1 MSKGADSGSEGR
13 RAEVLRLHYVDGLGI
28 RAIARALG
36 ISRKTVRRMLGSEP
50 TKPPTGRDK
59 RPSLL
64 EGHEEFL
71 AAELRRCPELRAPAM
86 LERLRERGYT
96 GGISILRERMRALR
110 PTSLSEAFL
119 TQHFAPGQVAM
130 VDWADFGFALPGV
143 PRRVSAFVMAL
154 GYSRMLYIEFTL
166 SQKFGTFVRCMERA
180 LEFFGGVPL
189 CDVFDNMKTVVLEHR
204 PPQPPVFNPQML
216 SYAAARGFALH
227 ACNPRRGNEKGIVE
241 RPIGFVRR
249 RFWSGRRFAD
259 LADLNRQAQVWRDTY
274 ANPREH
280 EGTGK
285 VPALV
290 FEHEEKKHLSSVKQ
304 GPFDGRDQDSG
315 TVDKTFRIRFDRNR
329 YSVPWRFVGQHVTVR
344 ADDTHVDV
352 FLGPKRIARHL
363 RCWSIREDIE
373 DPEHRRGLR
382 EHKPKAAADQLP
394 HVLGPLGDEGRA
406 YFKVL
411 AAGGRSVRRE
421 TLRLTL
427 LCELFGETQVHQA
440 VTEVMRN
447 GHVGVEY
454 VEYLLRH
461 DPKLKAAPDPL
472 RLGDETLDA
481 LHAHEPDLSIYDRI
495 LSDPALQSVPTR
507 NPRGKDDEPSET

>member
-1 MSKGADSGSEGR
+1 MRAIDDSGVQAR

-28 RAIARALG
+28 RAIARQLKMA
-36 ISRKTVRRMLGSEP
+36 RKTVRQMLGTSTVTRVQRHHEQ
-50 TKPPTGRDK
+50 RA
-59 RPSLL
+59 SLL
-64 EGHEEFL
+64 DAHE
-71 AAELRRCPELRAPAM
+71 AYIRAELERCPELRAPAM

-110 PTSLSEAFL
+110 PTPLSEAFL
-119 TQHFAPGQVAM
+119 TPSFAPGQVAM

-143 PRRVSAFVMAL
+143 PRRVSAFVMVL
-154 GYSRMLYIEFTL
+154 GHSRMLYLEYTV
-166 SQKFGTFVRCMERA
+166 SQRFGTFVRCMERA
-180 LEFFGGVPL
+180 VDFFGGVPL

-227 ACNPRRGNEKGIVE
+227 ACAPYRGNEKGLVE

-249 RFWSGRRFAD
+249 RFWPGRRYAD
-259 LADLNRQAQVWRDTY
+259 LADLNRQAHVWRDTY
-274 ANPREH
+274 ANAREH
-280 EGTGK
+280 EITGK

-290 FEHEEKKHLSSVKQ
+290 FEHEEKKHLAAVKQ
-304 GPFDGRDQDSG
+304 GPFDARDQDSS
-315 TVDKTFRIRFDRNR
+315 TVDKTFRVRFDRNR

-352 FLGPKRIARHL
+352 FLGPRRIARHA

-373 DPEHRRGLR
+373 DPEHRRGLK

-394 HVLGPLGDEGRA
+394 HALGALGEDGRQ
-406 YFKVL
+406 YFRVL

-427 LCELFGETQVHQA
+427 LCELFGESQVRNA
-440 VTEVMRN
+440 MAEVMRN

-461 DPKLKAAPDPL
+461 DPTLRAAPKPL
-472 RLGDETLDA
+472 RLGDETLDTM
-481 LHAHEPDLSIYDRI
+481 HAHEPDLSIYDQV
-495 LSDPALQSVPTR
+495 LGDGPTR
-507 NPRGKDDEPSET
+507 DPRGDHDGR